1 GADHPAHQPRVVA
14 APGSHRRSDRCA
26 VAAGRRVRPGAGQ
39 PDPGGAGQRQTAR
52 ADRSTGQR
60 QPRGRRGCRPRQRER
75 AALHRRPEHPQGDRG
90 TGQAGQHR
98 RQLIKLGATESGAVI
113 RQGAMRMMKRNLLVI
128 GLAGLLSACGF
139 PPRGTGDAQV
149 ALKELDVSPRD
160 AYGDTVTQVREV
172 LENNGVR
179 VYAGAPYKLVLT
191 RETENRRSASFSS
204 GARTAEYE
212 LTMLLDYEIRGTQNL
227 LLTGNTVEVQ
237 NYYQQDD
244 NNLAGA
250 DQEAAQLRNELRR
263 EMIRQLTQNL
273 QQITPEQ
280 LDQLQQT
287 AEARAR
293 AEAEALEAA
302 RRARESQVA
311 PQQSPI
317 ELPSQ

>member
-1 GADHPAHQPRVVA
+1 
-14 APGSHRRSDRCA
+14 
-26 VAAGRRVRPGAGQ
+26 
-39 PDPGGAGQRQTAR
+39 
-52 ADRSTGQR
+52 
-60 QPRGRRGCRPRQRER
+60 
-75 AALHRRPEHPQGDRG
+75 
-90 TGQAGQHR
+90 
-98 RQLIKLGATESGAVI
+98 
-113 RQGAMRMMKRNLLVI
+113 MMKRNLLVI

-139 PPRGTGDAQV
+139 QLRGTGDAQF
-149 ALKELDVSPRD
+149 ALKELDVSARN
-160 AYGDTVTQVREV
+160 AYGETVTQVREV

-179 VYAGAPYKLVLT
+179 VYAGAPYKLVIS
-191 RETENRRSASFSS
+191 RETENRRSASYSS

-212 LTMLLDYEIRGTQNL
+212 LTMALEYEIRGTQNL

-244 NNLAGA
+244 NNLAGS

-263 EMIRQLTQNL
+263 EMVQQLTQNL

>member
-1 GADHPAHQPRVVA
+1 
-14 APGSHRRSDRCA
+14 
-26 VAAGRRVRPGAGQ
+26 
-39 PDPGGAGQRQTAR
+39 
-52 ADRSTGQR
+52 
-60 QPRGRRGCRPRQRER
+60 
-75 AALHRRPEHPQGDRG
+75 
-90 TGQAGQHR
+90 
-98 RQLIKLGATESGAVI
+98 
-113 RQGAMRMMKRNLLVI
+113 MMKRNLLVI

-139 PPRGTGDAQV
+139 QLRGTGDAQF
-149 ALKELDVSPRD
+149 ALKELDVSARN
-160 AYGDTVTQVREV
+160 AYGETVTQVREV

-212 LTMLLDYEIRGTQNL
+212 LTMALDYEIRGTQNL
-227 LLTGNTVEVQ
+227 LLTSNTVEVQ

-244 NNLAGA
+244 NNLAGS

-263 EMIRQLTQNL
+263 EMVQQLTQNL